1 MPTGTGGTGS
11 TVAAVARPA
20 KPVPATER
28 RDLLRSRRAL
38 VIGLRLLLIMVFLVG
53 WQYVVASG
61 ALSESVVAKPTA
73 IVEELG
79 SLVTTG
85 GFWSAAWSTTWTW
98 AVGLFAATVIAVP
111 LGLLLGSSKLAYRL
125 SRFTIDF
132 LRTIPPIALI
142 PLVLLLFGAT
152 EKMSL
157 ILVIFGSTGSLVL
170 SAMYGAQNVDPEVRD
185 LARSYRLRR
194 RDVVARILIPSAAP
208 FIATGL
214 RVSAA
219 IALLLTIGTELIG
232 GAPGLGN
239 AMAVAQQ
246 SDHIPEMYCY
256 VVASA
261 VIGALVNLLIGR
273 IESRVLRWSPLHR

>member
-1 MPTGTGGTGS
+1 MTTGAGGTSS
-11 TVAAVARPA
+11 TVAGVARAA
-20 KPVPATER
+20 KPLPESER
-28 RDLLRSRRAL
+28 PDRVHSRRAL
-38 VIGLRLLLIMVFLVG
+38 VIGLRLLLVLIFLVG

-61 ALSESVVAKPTA
+61 GISESVLAKPTA
-73 IVEELG
+73 VGEELG
-79 SLVTTG
+79 SLLTTG

-98 AVGLFAATVIAVP
+98 AVGLLAATLIAVP

-125 SRFTIDF
+125 SRFTVDF

-152 EKMSL
+152 EKMAL

-170 SAMYGAQNVDPEVRD
+170 SAMYGVQSIDPMVRD
-185 LARSYRLRR
+185 LARSFRLRR
-194 RDVVARILIPSAAP
+194 RDVIGRILLPSAAP

-219 IALLLTIGTELIG
+219 IALLLTIGAELIG

-239 AMAVAQQ
+239 AMSVAQQ
-246 SDHIPEMYCY
+246 SDHIPEMYSY

-273 IESRVLRWSPLHR
+273 IEGRVLRWSPLHR

>member
-1 MPTGTGGTGS
+1 MGGTSS
-11 TVAAVARPA
+11 TVAGIARPA
-20 KPVPATER
+20 RSLPENGG
-28 RDLLRSRRAL
+28 RDLLHSRRAL
-38 VIGLRLLLIMVFLVG
+38 VIGLRLLLVLIFLVG

-61 ALSESVVAKPTA
+61 ALSESVLAKPTT
-73 IVEELG
+73 IVEEFGTL
-79 SLVTTG
+79 LTTG
-85 GFWSAAWSTTWTW
+85 AFWSAAWSTTWTW
-98 AVGLFAATVIAVP
+98 AVGLLAATLIAVP
-111 LGLLLGSSKLAYRL
+111 LGLLLGSSRLAYRL

-152 EKMSL
+152 EKMAL

-170 SAMYGAQNVDPEVRD
+170 ASMYGVQNVDPVVRD
-185 LARSYRLRR
+185 LARSFRLRR
-194 RDVVARILIPSAAP
+194 RDVIGRILLPSAAP

-219 IALLLTIGTELIG
+219 IALLLTIGAELIG

-239 AMAVAQQ
+239 AMSVAQQ

-256 VVASA
+256 IVASA

-273 IESRVLRWSPLHR
+273 AEGRVLRWSPLHR